1 MRVLRWLAT
10 WRWPRSGLPEPA
22 GDAAFHPTET
32 MNTSTSPR
40 APAFD
45 PWRDV
50 DGIHI
55 CLQNRVEQVAVDSNH
70 GALRER
76 LHHRGCIVGRGTH
89 LIYVRFDRG
98 HQLVALR
105 PHHVR
110 VLDPDPD
117 QSGKE

>member
-1 MRVLRWLAT
+1 
-10 WRWPRSGLPEPA
+10 
-22 GDAAFHPTET
+22 
-32 MNTSTSPR
+32 MNTSTPPR